1 MNLEDFGKRIKA
13 ARKRKGLT
21 QEALAEKIDIAP
33 TYISDIERGIK
44 APSLNTL
51 VDLIKELEI
60 SADYVLQGSV
70 DSGKEH
76 IYNEITQKLDGLAPK
91 QRQFISDFID
101 RYIKSLD

>member
-1 MNLEDFGKRIKA
+1 MNLEDFGKRIRT
-13 ARKRKGLT
+13 ARKRRGLT

-44 APSLNTL
+44 APSLSTL

-76 IYNEITQKLDGLAPK
+76 IYNEITQKLDGLTPK
-91 QRQFISDFID
+91 QRQFVSDFID
-101 RYIKSLD
+101 QYIKSLN